1 MYGSAFLEVPAPA
14 VALAPALVRR
24 IGLWLWLWLGIRLR
38 RRIWLWWRRIWVSGR
53 FGRGLRDCRRRIVT
67 AARRE
72 NAADANG
79 A

>member
-1 MYGSAFLEVPAPA
+1 MDQRFWKFRRRRWLWLRLWFG
-14 VALAPALVRR
+14 RR

-53 FGRGLRDCRRRIVT
+53 FGRGLRGCRRRIVT